1 MLNSC
6 IALLAYIALQVFLAE
21 LIKLWNVLLHLD
33 CPKDLR
39 VVGKHDFLLLLLF
52 LHLHEFLDLALLNNY
67 QLGAAFFIRPLWVV
81 HGHQSKGGILIDSV
95 SWSMLAIIRLH
106 LKHWN
111 WLFCLFS
118 SQCNCMLY
126 LRVSENVEVIVNLLL
141 YYVVVVLLYCFK
153 LLLNL
158 LFDFDE
164 LKAIAL
170 PVSHLSCL

>member
-1 MLNSC
+1 
-6 IALLAYIALQVFLAE
+6 
-21 LIKLWNVLLHLD
+21 
-33 CPKDLR
+33 
-39 VVGKHDFLLLLLF
+39 
-52 LHLHEFLDLALLNNY
+52 
-67 QLGAAFFIRPLWVV
+67 
-81 HGHQSKGGILIDSV
+81 
-95 SWSMLAIIRLH
+95 
-106 LKHWN
+106 
-111 WLFCLFS
+111 
-118 SQCNCMLY
+118 MLY